1 MSFDLLS
8 FFIFFETTLIPI
20 FLIIL
25 LLGSRER
32 RIRASYMISIYTL
45 FGSIFMLFNIF
56 YLISKMSTSNYYQLM
71 NLDLTSDDLKF

>member
-1 MSFDLLS
+1 MAFDLLA

-32 RIRASYMISIYTL
+32 RVRASYMISIYTL

-56 YLISKMSTSNYYQLM
+56 YLISKTSTSNYFQLM
-71 NLDLTSDDLKF
+71 SLDLTTEDFRF

>member
-1 MSFDLLS
+1 MAFDLLA

-56 YLISKMSTSNYYQLM
+56 YLLSKVSTSNYFQLM
-71 NLDLTSDDLKF
+71 SLDLTTDDFRF